1 MECETMVVA
10 QGCLGLHRKLRLAR
24 CMLKS
29 LSQLLTGGMLQ
40 EADWM
45 LREGVEPGSN
55 PASRAIGYRQV
66 RGSSSDVS
74 ERLWTLIVVETKWLC
89 SPIMSY
95 CSSHAHMG

>member
-1 MECETMVVA
+1 MAVA
-10 QGCLGLHRKLRLAR
+10 GGCLGLRTKLRLVR
-24 CMLKS
+24 CTLKP

-66 RGSSSDVS
+66 GD
-74 ERLWTLIVVETKWLC
+74 
-89 SPIMSY
+89 
-95 CSSHAHMG
+95 